1 MRRILVLLPQTAA
14 AVAALLAAP
23 YANSKGMGGGGEESQ
38 ANAQTRRTPAMRE
51 RVYTRLAEAQECA
64 EMDDIECA
72 QERLAH
78 PRSRFG
84 RGRRSA
90 SGRRPGSCSHGLY

>member
-1 MRRILVLLPQTAA
+1 MRRIRALLPQTAV

-23 YANSKGMGGGGEESQ
+23 YAYSQGMGGGMQGGGEQQ
-38 ANAQTRRTPAMRE
+38 ANVETRRTPAMRE

-72 QERLAH
+72 QHRLA
-78 PRSRFG
+78 
-84 RGRRSA
+84 
-90 SGRRPGSCSHGLY
+90 PGP